1 MKCEC
6 KQFTIKVTQGNAW
19 QLLLPLRTAHWEQD
33 KQIVENVDVDALQDI
48 VVYVDGEVWQDWAMD
63 ERGPLLTI
71 PADMPFG
78 AHNVEMTATYFGV
91 EIRAAYFE
99 CFTIVRWSYESNTG
113 QFIPDAPI
121 TGEAAYVY
129 IGITDDQEIDALK
142 AELRRKIAAANAAKE
157 QYEAMA
163 QEYAEKIEELDDL
176 ATKTDVTTA
185 QQSIE
190 GAVATAQAA
199 VEGEISQ
206 AVATTA
212 QNIAGSE
219 AHTAQNI
226 TAAKNEILA
235 ALPQEAPAS
244 FIQSLFAHES

>member
-48 VVYVDGEVWQDWAMD
+48 VVYVDGEEWQDWVMD

-142 AELRRKIAAANAAKE
+142 AELRQKIAEANAAKE
-157 QYEAMA
+157 QYEAMVE
-163 QEYAEKIEELDDL
+163 EYAEKIEELDNL
-176 ATKTDVTTA
+176 ATKTDVTAST
-185 QQSIE
+185 
-190 GAVATAQAA
+190 G
-199 VEGEISQ
+199 
-206 AVATTA
+206 TTA
-212 QNIAGSE
+212 D
-219 AHTAQNI
+219 NI
-226 TAAKNEILA
+226 TTAKNEILA
-235 ALPQEAPAS
+235 ALPQEASAE
-244 FIQSLFAHES
+244 FIQSLFANES

>member
-33 KQIVENVDVDALQDI
+33 RQIVENVDVDALQYI

-142 AELRRKIAAANAAKE
+142 AELRQKIAEANAAKAR
-157 QYEAMA
+157 YEALVE
-163 QEYAEKIEELDDL
+163 EYAEKIEELDDL
-176 ATKTDVTTA
+176 ATKTDVTAST
-185 QQSIE
+185 
-190 GAVATAQAA
+190 G
-199 VEGEISQ
+199 
-206 AVATTA
+206 TTA
-212 QNIAGSE
+212 D
-219 AHTAQNI
+219 NI
-226 TAAKNEILA
+226 TTAKNEILA
-235 ALPQEAPAS
+235 ALPQEASAE
-244 FIQSLFAHES
+244 FIQSLFANES

>member
-48 VVYVDGEVWQDWAMD
+48 VVYVDGEVWQDWVMD

-129 IGITDDQEIDALK
+129 IGITDDEEIDALK
-142 AELRRKIAAANAAKE
+142 AELRQKIAEANAAKAR
-157 QYEAMA
+157 YEALVE
-163 QEYAEKIEELDDL
+163 EYAEKIEELDDL
-176 ATKTDVTTA
+176 ATKTDVTT
-185 QQSIE
+185 ST
-190 GAVATAQAA
+190 G
-199 VEGEISQ
+199 
-206 AVATTA
+206 TTA
-212 QNIAGSE
+212 VNIATNE

-226 TAAKNEILA
+226 TTAKDEILA
-235 ALPQEAPAS
+235 ALPQEASAE
-244 FIQSLFAHES
+244 FIQSLFESQS

>member
-48 VVYVDGEVWQDWAMD
+48 VVYVDGEEWQDWAMD

-142 AELRRKIAAANAAKE
+142 AELRQKIAEANAEKAR
-157 QYEAMA
+157 YEALV
-163 QEYAEKIEELDDL
+163 EYYAEKIEELDDL
-176 ATKTDVTTA
+176 ATKTDVTAST
-185 QQSIE
+185 
-190 GAVATAQAA
+190 G
-199 VEGEISQ
+199 
-206 AVATTA
+206 TTA
-212 QNIAGSE
+212 D
-219 AHTAQNI
+219 NI

-235 ALPQEAPAS
+235 ALPQEASAE
-244 FIQSLFAHES
+244 FIQSLFANES

>member
-1 MKCEC
+1 MNCEC

-48 VVYVDGEVWQDWAMD
+48 VVYVDGEEWQDWAMD

-142 AELRRKIAAANAAKE
+142 AELRQKIAEANAAKE
-157 QYEAMA
+157 QYEAMVE
-163 QEYAEKIEELDDL
+163 EYAEKIEELDDL
-176 ATKTDVTTA
+176 ATKTDVTT
-185 QQSIE
+185 ST
-190 GAVATAQAA
+190 G
-199 VEGEISQ
+199 
-206 AVATTA
+206 TTA
-212 QNIAGSE
+212 D
-219 AHTAQNI
+219 NI
-226 TAAKNEILA
+226 TTAKNEILA
-235 ALPQEAPAS
+235 ALPQEASAE
-244 FIQSLFAHES
+244 FIQSLFANES

>member
-33 KQIVENVDVDALQDI
+33 RQIVENVDVDALQDI

-142 AELRRKIAAANAAKE
+142 AELRQKIAAANAEKAR
-157 QYEAMA
+157 YEALVE
-163 QEYAEKIEELDDL
+163 EYAEKIEELDDL
-176 ATKTDVTTA
+176 ATKTDVTT
-185 QQSIE
+185 ST
-190 GAVATAQAA
+190 G
-199 VEGEISQ
+199 
-206 AVATTA
+206 TTA
-212 QNIAGSE
+212 D
-219 AHTAQNI
+219 NI
-226 TAAKNEILA
+226 TTAKNEILA
-235 ALPQEAPAS
+235 ALPQEASAE
-244 FIQSLFAHES
+244 FIQSLFANES

>member
-71 PADMPFG
+71 PSDMPFG

-176 ATKTDVTTA
+176 ATKTDVTAST
-185 QQSIE
+185 
-190 GAVATAQAA
+190 G
-199 VEGEISQ
+199 
-206 AVATTA
+206 TTA
-212 QNIAGSE
+212 D
-219 AHTAQNI
+219 NI
-226 TAAKNEILA
+226 TTAKNEILA
-235 ALPQEAPAS
+235 ALPQEASAE
-244 FIQSLFAHES
+244 FIQSLFANES

>member
-6 KQFTIKVTQGNAW
+6 KQFTIKVTQGNVW

-48 VVYVDGEVWQDWAMD
+48 VVYVDGEEWQDWVMD

-142 AELRRKIAAANAAKE
+142 AELRQKIAEANAAKE
-157 QYEAMA
+157 QYEAMVE
-163 QEYAEKIEELDDL
+163 EYAEKIEELDDL
-176 ATKTDVTTA
+176 ATKTDVTT
-185 QQSIE
+185 ST
-190 GAVATAQAA
+190 G
-199 VEGEISQ
+199 
-206 AVATTA
+206 TTA
-212 QNIAGSE
+212 D
-219 AHTAQNI
+219 NI
-226 TAAKNEILA
+226 TTAKNEILA
-235 ALPQEAPAS
+235 ALPQEASAE
-244 FIQSLFAHES
+244 FIQSLFANES

>member
-19 QLLLPLRTAHWEQD
+19 QFLLPLRTAHWEQD
-33 KQIVENVDVDALQDI
+33 KKIVENVDVDGLQ
-48 VVYVDGEVWQDWAMD
+48 
-63 ERGPLLTI
+63 
-71 PADMPFG
+71 DMPFG

-91 EIRAAYFE
+91 EIREAYFE

-129 IGITDDQEIDALK
+129 IGITDNEEIDAMK
-142 AELRRKIAAANAAKE
+142 AELRQKIAEANAEKAR
-157 QYEAMA
+157 YEAMVE
-163 QEYAEKIEELDDL
+163 EYAEKIEELDDL

-199 VEGEISQ
+199 VEGAISQ

-226 TAAKNEILA
+226 TTAKNEILA
-235 ALPQEAPAS
+235 ALPQEASAE
-244 FIQSLFAHES
+244 FIQSLFANES

>member
-33 KQIVENVDVDALQDI
+33 RQIVENVDVDALQDI

-142 AELRRKIAAANAAKE
+142 AELRRKIAEANAEKAH
-157 QYEAMA
+157 YEALVE
-163 QEYAEKIEELDDL
+163 EYAEKIEELDDL
-176 ATKTDVTTA
+176 ATKTDVTT
-185 QQSIE
+185 S
-190 GAVATAQAA
+190 TD
-199 VEGEISQ
+199 
-206 AVATTA
+206 TTA
-212 QNIAGSE
+212 QNIATNE

-226 TAAKNEILA
+226 TDAKNEILA
-235 ALPQEAPAS
+235 ALPQEASAE
-244 FIQSLFAHES
+244 FIQSLFANES

>member
-48 VVYVDGEVWQDWAMD
+48 VVYVDGEEWQDWAMD

-129 IGITDDQEIDALK
+129 IGITDDEEIDALK
-142 AELRRKIAAANAAKE
+142 AELRQKIAEANAEKAR
-157 QYEAMA
+157 YEALVE
-163 QEYAEKIEELDDL
+163 EYAEKIEELDDL
-176 ATKTDVTTA
+176 ATKTDVTAST
-185 QQSIE
+185 
-190 GAVATAQAA
+190 G
-199 VEGEISQ
+199 
-206 AVATTA
+206 TTA
-212 QNIAGSE
+212 D
-219 AHTAQNI
+219 NI
-226 TAAKNEILA
+226 TTAKNEILA
-235 ALPQEAPAS
+235 ALPQEASAE
-244 FIQSLFAHES
+244 FIQSLFESQS

>member
-48 VVYVDGEVWQDWAMD
+48 VVYVDGEEWQDWAMD

-71 PADMPFG
+71 PSDMPFG

-129 IGITDDQEIDALK
+129 IGITDDEEIDALK
-142 AELRRKIAAANAAKE
+142 AELRQKIAEANAAKAR
-157 QYEAMA
+157 YEAMVE
-163 QEYAEKIEELDDL
+163 EYAEKIEELDDL

-185 QQSIE
+185 QESIE
-190 GAVATAQAA
+190 GTVGTATA
-199 VEGEISQ
+199 
-206 AVATTA
+206 TTT
-212 QNIAGSE
+212 QNIATNE

>member
-48 VVYVDGEVWQDWAMD
+48 VVYVDGEAWQDWAMD

-176 ATKTDVTTA
+176 ATKTDVTAST
-185 QQSIE
+185 
-190 GAVATAQAA
+190 G
-199 VEGEISQ
+199 
-206 AVATTA
+206 TTA
-212 QNIAGSE
+212 D
-219 AHTAQNI
+219 NI
-226 TAAKNEILA
+226 TTAKNEILA
-235 ALPQEAPAS
+235 ALPQEASAE
-244 FIQSLFAHES
+244 FIQSLFANES

>member
-48 VVYVDGEVWQDWAMD
+48 VVYVDGEEWQDWVMD

-78 AHNVEMTATYFGV
+78 AHNVEMIATYFGV

-129 IGITDDQEIDALK
+129 IGITDDEEIDALK
-142 AELRRKIAAANAAKE
+142 AELRQKIAEANAAKAR
-157 QYEAMA
+157 YEALVE
-163 QEYAEKIEELDDL
+163 EYAEKIEELDDL
-176 ATKTDVTTA
+176 ATKTDVTT
-185 QQSIE
+185 ST
-190 GAVATAQAA
+190 G
-199 VEGEISQ
+199 
-206 AVATTA
+206 TTA
-212 QNIAGSE
+212 VNIATNE

-226 TAAKNEILA
+226 TPAKNEILA
-235 ALPQEAPAS
+235 ALPQEASAE
-244 FIQSLFAHES
+244 FIQSLFANES

>member
-19 QLLLPLRTAHWEQD
+19 QLLLPLRTAHWEHD

-63 ERGPLLTI
+63 ERGPMLTI

-129 IGITDDQEIDALK
+129 IGITDDEEIDALK
-142 AELRRKIAAANAAKE
+142 AELRQKIAEANAAKAR
-157 QYEAMA
+157 YEALVE
-163 QEYAEKIEELDDL
+163 EYAEKIEELDDL
-176 ATKTDVTTA
+176 ATKTDVTAST
-185 QQSIE
+185 
-190 GAVATAQAA
+190 G
-199 VEGEISQ
+199 
-206 AVATTA
+206 TTA
-212 QNIAGSE
+212 VNIATNE

-226 TAAKNEILA
+226 TSAKNEILA
-235 ALPQEAPAS
+235 ALPQEASAE
-244 FIQSLFAHES
+244 FIQSLFANES

>member
-142 AELRRKIAAANAAKE
+142 AELRQKIAEANAAKAR
-157 QYEAMA
+157 YEALVE
-163 QEYAEKIEELDDL
+163 EYAEKIEELDDL
-176 ATKTDVTTA
+176 ATKTDVTT
-185 QQSIE
+185 I
-190 GAVATAQAA
+190 TD
-199 VEGEISQ
+199 
-206 AVATTA
+206 TTA
-212 QNIAGSE
+212 VNIATNE

-235 ALPQEAPAS
+235 ALPQEASAE
-244 FIQSLFAHES
+244 FIQSLFANES

>member
-48 VVYVDGEVWQDWAMD
+48 VAYVDGEEWQDWAMD

-163 QEYAEKIEELDDL
+163 QEYAEKIAELDDL
-176 ATKTDVTTA
+176 ATKTDVTT
-185 QQSIE
+185 ST
-190 GAVATAQAA
+190 G
-199 VEGEISQ
+199 
-206 AVATTA
+206 TTA
-212 QNIAGSE
+212 D
-219 AHTAQNI
+219 NI
-226 TAAKNEILA
+226 TTAKDEILA
-235 ALPQEAPAS
+235 ALPQEATEQE
-244 FIQSLFAHES
+244 IDELFPSES

>member
-48 VVYVDGEVWQDWAMD
+48 VVYVDGEVWQDWVMD

-142 AELRRKIAAANAAKE
+142 AELRQKIAEANAAKAR
-157 QYEAMA
+157 YEALVE
-163 QEYAEKIEELDDL
+163 EYAEKIEELDDL
-176 ATKTDVTTA
+176 ATKTDVTT
-185 QQSIE
+185 ST
-190 GAVATAQAA
+190 G
-199 VEGEISQ
+199 
-206 AVATTA
+206 TTA
-212 QNIAGSE
+212 VNIATNE

-226 TAAKNEILA
+226 TTAKDEILA
-235 ALPQEAPAS
+235 ALPQEASAE
-244 FIQSLFAHES
+244 FIQSLFESQS

>member
-48 VVYVDGEVWQDWAMD
+48 VVCVDGEEWQDWAMD
-63 ERGPLLTI
+63 DRGPLLTI

-163 QEYAEKIEELDDL
+163 QEYAERIAELDDL
-176 ATKTDVTTA
+176 ATKTDVTT
-185 QQSIE
+185 ST
-190 GAVATAQAA
+190 G
-199 VEGEISQ
+199 
-206 AVATTA
+206 TTA
-212 QNIAGSE
+212 G
-219 AHTAQNI
+219 NI

-235 ALPQEAPAS
+235 ALPQEASAE
-244 FIQSLFAHES
+244 FIQSLFANES

>member
-33 KQIVENVDVDALQDI
+33 KQIVENVDVDALHDI
-48 VVYVDGEVWQDWAMD
+48 VVYVDGEEWQDWAMD
-63 ERGPLLTI
+63 DRGPLLTI

-163 QEYAEKIEELDDL
+163 QEYAEKIAELDDL
-176 ATKTDVTTA
+176 ATKTDVTT
-185 QQSIE
+185 ST
-190 GAVATAQAA
+190 G
-199 VEGEISQ
+199 
-206 AVATTA
+206 TTA
-212 QNIAGSE
+212 D
-219 AHTAQNI
+219 NI
-226 TAAKNEILA
+226 TTAKNEILA
-235 ALPQEAPAS
+235 ALPQEASAE
-244 FIQSLFAHES
+244 FIQSLFANES

>member
-33 KQIVENVDVDALQDI
+33 KQIVENVDVDALHDI
-48 VVYVDGEVWQDWAMD
+48 VVYVDGEEWQDWAMD
-63 ERGPLLTI
+63 DRGPLLTI

-163 QEYAEKIEELDDL
+163 QEYAEKIAELDDL
-176 ATKTDVTTA
+176 ATKTDVTT
-185 QQSIE
+185 ST
-190 GAVATAQAA
+190 G
-199 VEGEISQ
+199 
-206 AVATTA
+206 TTA
-212 QNIAGSE
+212 QNIATNE
-219 AHTAQNI
+219 AHTAANI

-235 ALPQEAPAS
+235 ALPQEASAE
-244 FIQSLFAHES
+244 FIQSLFANES

>member
-48 VVYVDGEVWQDWAMD
+48 VVYVDGEEWQDWAMD

-142 AELRRKIAAANAAKE
+142 AELRQKIAEANAAKE
-157 QYEAMA
+157 QYEAMVE
-163 QEYAEKIEELDDL
+163 EYAEKIAELDDL
-176 ATKTDVTTA
+176 ATKIDVTT
-185 QQSIE
+185 ST
-190 GAVATAQAA
+190 G
-199 VEGEISQ
+199 
-206 AVATTA
+206 TTA
-212 QNIAGSE
+212 D
-219 AHTAQNI
+219 NI
-226 TAAKNEILA
+226 TTAKNEILA
-235 ALPQEAPAS
+235 ALPQEASAE
-244 FIQSLFAHES
+244 FIQSLFANES

>member
-48 VVYVDGEVWQDWAMD
+48 VVYVDGEVWQDWVMD

-142 AELRRKIAAANAAKE
+142 AELRQKIAEANAAKE
-157 QYEAMA
+157 QYEAMVE
-163 QEYAEKIEELDDL
+163 EYAEKIIELDDL
-176 ATKTDVTTA
+176 ATKTDVTT
-185 QQSIE
+185 ST
-190 GAVATAQAA
+190 G
-199 VEGEISQ
+199 
-206 AVATTA
+206 TTA
-212 QNIAGSE
+212 D
-219 AHTAQNI
+219 NI
-226 TAAKNEILA
+226 TTAKNEILA
-235 ALPQEAPAS
+235 ALPQEASAE
-244 FIQSLFAHES
+244 FIQSLFANES

>member
-48 VVYVDGEVWQDWAMD
+48 VVYVDGEEWQDWVMD

-163 QEYAEKIEELDDL
+163 QEYAEKIAELDDL
-176 ATKTDVTTA
+176 ATKTDVTT
-185 QQSIE
+185 ST
-190 GAVATAQAA
+190 G
-199 VEGEISQ
+199 
-206 AVATTA
+206 TTA
-212 QNIAGSE
+212 D
-219 AHTAQNI
+219 NI
-226 TAAKNEILA
+226 TTAKNEILA
-235 ALPQEAPAS
+235 ALPQEASAE
-244 FIQSLFAHES
+244 FIQSLFENES

>member
-1 MKCEC
+1 MNCEC

-33 KQIVENVDVDALQDI
+33 RQIVENVDVDALQDI
-48 VVYVDGEVWQDWAMD
+48 VVYVDGEEWQDWAMD

-142 AELRRKIAAANAAKE
+142 AELRQKIAEANAAKAR
-157 QYEAMA
+157 YEALVE
-163 QEYAEKIEELDDL
+163 EYAEKIEELDDL
-176 ATKTDVTTA
+176 ATKTDVTT
-185 QQSIE
+185 ST
-190 GAVATAQAA
+190 G
-199 VEGEISQ
+199 
-206 AVATTA
+206 TTA
-212 QNIAGSE
+212 D
-219 AHTAQNI
+219 NI
-226 TAAKNEILA
+226 TTAKNEILA
-235 ALPQEAPAS
+235 ALPQEASAE
-244 FIQSLFAHES
+244 FIQSLFANES

>member
-48 VVYVDGEVWQDWAMD
+48 VVYVDGEVWQDWVMD

-142 AELRRKIAAANAAKE
+142 AELRHKIAEANAAKE

-163 QEYAEKIEELDDL
+163 REYAEKIEELDDL
-176 ATKTDVTTA
+176 ATKTDVTT
-185 QQSIE
+185 ST
-190 GAVATAQAA
+190 G
-199 VEGEISQ
+199 
-206 AVATTA
+206 TTA
-212 QNIAGSE
+212 VNIATNE

-235 ALPQEAPAS
+235 ALPQEATEQEIDEL
-244 FIQSLFAHES
+244 FQSEN

>member
-48 VVYVDGEVWQDWAMD
+48 VVYVDGEEWQDWVMD

-142 AELRRKIAAANAAKE
+142 AELRRKIAEANAAKAR
-157 QYEAMA
+157 YEALVE
-163 QEYAEKIEELDDL
+163 EYAEKIEELDDL
-176 ATKTDVTTA
+176 ATKTDVTT
-185 QQSIE
+185 ST
-190 GAVATAQAA
+190 G
-199 VEGEISQ
+199 
-206 AVATTA
+206 TTA
-212 QNIAGSE
+212 QNIATNE

-235 ALPQEAPAS
+235 ALPQEASAE
-244 FIQSLFAHES
+244 FIQSLFANES

>member
-48 VVYVDGEVWQDWAMD
+48 VVYVDGEVWQDWVMD
-63 ERGPLLTI
+63 DRGPLLTI

-176 ATKTDVTTA
+176 ATKTDVTT
-185 QQSIE
+185 ST
-190 GAVATAQAA
+190 G
-199 VEGEISQ
+199 
-206 AVATTA
+206 TTA
-212 QNIAGSE
+212 D
-219 AHTAQNI
+219 NI
-226 TAAKNEILA
+226 TTAKNEILA
-235 ALPQEAPAS
+235 ALPQEASAE
-244 FIQSLFAHES
+244 FIQSLFANES

>member
-48 VVYVDGEVWQDWAMD
+48 VVYVDGEEWQDWVMD

-142 AELRRKIAAANAAKE
+142 AELRQKIAEANAAKAR
-157 QYEAMA
+157 YEALVE
-163 QEYAEKIEELDDL
+163 EYAEKIEELDDL
-176 ATKTDVTTA
+176 ATKTDVTT
-185 QQSIE
+185 ST
-190 GAVATAQAA
+190 G
-199 VEGEISQ
+199 
-206 AVATTA
+206 TTA
-212 QNIAGSE
+212 VNIATNE

-235 ALPQEAPAS
+235 ALPQEASAE
-244 FIQSLFAHES
+244 FIQSLFANES

>member
-48 VVYVDGEVWQDWAMD
+48 VVCVDGEEWQDWAMD
-63 ERGPLLTI
+63 DRGPLLTI

-163 QEYAEKIEELDDL
+163 QEYAEKIAELDDL
-176 ATKTDVTTA
+176 ATKTDVTT
-185 QQSIE
+185 ST
-190 GAVATAQAA
+190 G
-199 VEGEISQ
+199 
-206 AVATTA
+206 TTA
-212 QNIAGSE
+212 D
-219 AHTAQNI
+219 NI
-226 TAAKNEILA
+226 TTAKNEILA
-235 ALPQEAPAS
+235 ALPQEASAE
-244 FIQSLFAHES
+244 FIQSLFANES